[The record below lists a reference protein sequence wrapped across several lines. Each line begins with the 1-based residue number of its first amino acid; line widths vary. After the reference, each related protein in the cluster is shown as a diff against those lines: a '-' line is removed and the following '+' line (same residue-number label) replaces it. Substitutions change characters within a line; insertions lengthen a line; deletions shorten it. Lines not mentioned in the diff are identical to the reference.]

1 MRSVNEPTAQYSPG
15 QGSSNKKRICLQLSG
30 EGLKCTQSNFT
41 QVYELNGCFYLT
53 DIDFFNNNKR
63 FVSDKCLPFVMDKTK
78 SLNLDTKDDV
88 ILMEHY
94 LSNGVLKL
102 TTE

>member
-1 MRSVNEPTAQYSPG
+1 MNQLHSTHPDKVQVIRNGYVYSYLEKDSSVPSQILP
-15 QGSSNKKRICLQLSG
+15 
-30 EGLKCTQSNFT
+30 